1 MVDSLFIDAH
11 WIGDLSLGKDVIA
24 YLTEHSV
31 KKVALFASVNFLRND
46 AVRQQ
51 LEDLGIEVL
60 TTKAKRTHKV
70 GQILGCDSY
79 HDSFQDD
86 IITEADLLMYI
97 GDGMFHPEALL
108 FSQMYTGKIK
118 PVLCWDPVAQKMTFI
133 GAENI
138 EKRKK
143 QLKGALMKY
152 MMAKSVG
159 ILVTIKPGQQFIAKA
174 QFLKDKLN
182 EQGKKAFIFVD
193 DTLDYRRF
201 QDYPFIDVWVNTA
214 CPRIG
219 QDDVVTVDYPLVN
232 INEALDPE
240 GYLARLS

>member
-1 MVDSLFIDAH
+1 M
-11 WIGDLSLGKDVIA
+11 GDLSLSEEVIA
-24 YLTEHSV
+24 YLKENAI

-46 AVRQQ
+46 VVKKQ
-51 LEDLGIEVL
+51 LADMNIEVL
-60 TTKAKRTHKV
+60 ETKAKRTHKV

-86 IITEADLLMYI
+86 IISESDLLMYI

-143 QLKGALMKY
+143 RLRGSLMKY
-152 MMAKSVG
+152 MLAKSVG
-159 ILVTIKPGQQFIAKA
+159 ILVAIKPGQQFIAKA
-174 QFLKDKLN
+174 QFLKDTLRK
-182 EQGKKAFIFVD
+182 QGKKAYIFVD

-201 QDYPFIDVWVNTA
+201 EDYPFIEVWVNTA

-232 INEALDPE
+232 INEALQPE
-240 GYLARLS
+240 EYLKKL